1 MSEEEESLE
10 DVGEDIGSAL
20 PHTPPLRIKAVRPG
34 EDPNPLEMDDVDVP
48 VGRERPAGNW
58 LAALVLSTGVVVSII
73 GTFLPWVEISENQ
86 YQSNLIGWDQ
96 GGSAWI
102 VLIVGILAAGA
113 TGPVWNG
120 SRSLL
125 VNILF
130 IVFGAVLLVVAAI
143 EMSEVNSYQLVSEVE
158 KSVGIGLPIVLIG
171 GILMI
176 LPTVLDKR
184 TWKFR

>member
-1 MSEEEESLE
+1 M
-10 DVGEDIGSAL
+10 
-20 PHTPPLRIKAVRPG
+20 
-34 EDPNPLEMDDVDVP
+34 
-48 VGRERPAGNW
+48 
-58 LAALVLSTGVVVSII
+58 VSII